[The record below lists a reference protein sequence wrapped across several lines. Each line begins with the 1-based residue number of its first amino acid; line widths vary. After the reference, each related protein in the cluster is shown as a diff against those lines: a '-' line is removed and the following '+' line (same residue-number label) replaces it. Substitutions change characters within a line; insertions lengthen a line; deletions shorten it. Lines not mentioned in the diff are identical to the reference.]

1 MNLNSH
7 IQETREQGWVLS
19 VCSGPATQAAYCQL
33 WGCGGCGGQPSPA
46 GTGETAELA
55 QLPWGV
61 GVSLQVAENGW
72 S

>member
-1 MNLNSH
+1 MNINSH
-7 IQETREQGWVLS
+7 IQESREQGWVLS
-19 VCSGPATQAAYCQL
+19 VCSSLAAQAAYCQL
-33 WGCGGCGGQPSPA
+33 QGGGQLSPA

-55 QLPWGV
+55 HLPWGV